1 MIDAI
6 VSTQLEHNVWATRR
20 LLEACRA
27 LSREQWEQRFDI
39 GPGSLAATLSHIVE
53 AMAYFADCFAGKAYE
68 RRSDFAARASSV
80 DGLLS
85 LLDEAGRA
93 LDDAVESLVL
103 RHAERGSVA
112 WRSAPGGK
120 LPVPVALAQVF
131 DHGTHHR
138 AQCLNMLKRL
148 GVEPLPR
155 LDPIAFGTSA

>member
-6 VSTQLEHNVWATRR
+6 VSMQLEHNVWSTRR
-20 LLEACRA
+20 LIEACRP
-27 LSREQWEQRFDI
+27 LSRQQWEQNFDI

-53 AMAYFADCFAGKAYE
+53 TMAYFADCFAGKVYE
-68 RRSDFAARASSV
+68 RRPDFAARASTP
-80 DGLLS
+80 DTLLS

-103 RHAERGSVA
+103 RHAERGSVM

-120 LPVPVALAQVF
+120 IPVPVALAQVF

-138 AQCLNMLKRL
+138 AQCLNMLRRL

-155 LDPIAFGTSA
+155 LDPIAFGTGF

>member
-6 VSTQLEHNVWATRR
+6 VSMQIEHNVWATRR
-20 LLEACRA
+20 LIEACRP
-27 LSREQWEQRFDI
+27 LTRQQWEQSFDI
-39 GPGSLAATLSHIVE
+39 GLGSLAATLSHVVE
-53 AMAYFADCFAGKAYE
+53 AMAYFADCFGGRTYE
-68 RRSDFAARASSV
+68 RRHDFAVRAATP

-112 WRSAPGGK
+112 WRGAPGGK
-120 LPVPVALAQVF
+120 IPVPVALAQIF

-148 GVEPLPR
+148 GLEPLPHI
-155 LDPIAFGTSA
+155 DPIAFGTGA

>member
-6 VSTQLEHNVWATRR
+6 VSMQLEHNVWATRR
-20 LLEACRA
+20 LLEACRP
-27 LSREQWEQRFDI
+27 LSRQQWEQNFDI

-53 AMAYFADCFAGKAYE
+53 AMSYFADCFAGKVYE
-68 RRSDFAARASSV
+68 RRPDFATRASTPES
-80 DGLLS
+80 LLS

-138 AQCLNMLKRL
+138 AQCLNILRRL

-155 LDPIAFGTSA
+155 LDPIAFGTGV

>member
-6 VSTQLEHNVWATRR
+6 VSMQLEHNVWATRR
-20 LLEACRA
+20 LLEACRP
-27 LSREQWEQRFDI
+27 LSRQQWEQNFDI
-39 GPGSLAATLSHIVE
+39 GPGSLAGTLSHIVE
-53 AMAYFADCFAGKAYE
+53 AMASFADCFAGKDCE
-68 RRSDFAARASSV
+68 RRPDFAAGASTPDS
-80 DGLLS
+80 LLS

-93 LDDAVESLVL
+93 LDDAIESLVL

-112 WRSAPGGK
+112 WRSARGGK

-155 LDPIAFGTSA
+155 LDPIAFVAGV